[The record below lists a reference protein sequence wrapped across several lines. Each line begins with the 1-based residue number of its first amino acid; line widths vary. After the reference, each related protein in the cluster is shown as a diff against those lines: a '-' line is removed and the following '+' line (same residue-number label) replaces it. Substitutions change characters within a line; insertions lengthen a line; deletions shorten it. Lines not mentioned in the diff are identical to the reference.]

1 MGANLFLWIEA
12 IIAFFVGL
20 LLFLDFRKYR
30 EGIFKSLSLVFFF
43 VVIKSIIYDNID
55 FFNVFY
61 VYEET
66 APGMGSYVTRVFKDL
81 RPLYNLKE
89 FMWQGIETIFLIS
102 LSFTIMIRRKSVDVE
117 NPRGLKAGMWVQILL
132 VTLIVGSVVGISA
145 SSHHGYKVKLELQKD
160 QKQTDKVVKKV
171 VVEQREIQIDAL
183 TDMSVTKS
191 LEEGK
196 EYEYR
201 VVRSYKS
208 DNALI
213 EIVKGPAGKVMF
225 VIWKIVLMIL
235 TLLSITSIFGYV
247 ANQLAYFS
255 RNKRLMFTFIFI
267 QMAFYI
273 FSTFVPFTANPNWFI
288 LDIIAIV
295 LFATFGY
302 KVHLQYIN
310 NIEAQVESLGKE
322 RDIIIDLMR
331 DISGIVGSGNF
342 ELDTVIKE
350 IVDSSVKGSGARAGT
365 VLIKDPLTNR
375 LMVKYVKG
383 LYPPT
388 KPIKA
393 IAGMAMNESIIVE
406 KFRSEKIMLGE
417 GLLGEVAATGQ
428 AIYIPDVSK
437 DERYEQTIKGHMN
450 VTSFIAVPLK
460 TTEDVFGVLSVVDDG
475 HSFLQGDLGLLETLG
490 EQAAI
495 TIKQIQMYQ
504 EILDKKQAEKEL
516 GVAGEIQ
523 SSLIPHSFPETDKY
537 EMYAFSI
544 PAKGVGGDY
553 YDYIDFGNNKLA
565 VTMFD
570 VSGKGV
576 PAALIMVMIRSILRT
591 IASLDEETQAILTK
605 LNNTISEEIV
615 EDRYATGFYLLFDAE
630 RGIMSYTNAGHG
642 PLILYRAKQ
651 DIFEFKDT
659 DGMPV
664 GIMSGVEYG
673 QDYTTLEAGDVAI
686 LYTDGITEAMN
697 ETHEEYGMDRL
708 YAIVRANKRES
719 AREISNRVLEDVNK
733 FVGNAPQHD
742 DETLLIFKMR

>member
-1 MGANLFLWIEA
+1 MGPNLYLIFEA
-12 IIAFFVGL
+12 VLAFFVGL
-20 LLFLDFRKYR
+20 LLFLDYRKYR
-30 EGIFKSLSLVFFF
+30 ESIFRFLSLVFFF
-43 VVIKSIIYDNID
+43 LTVKNFLLINADY
-55 FFNVFY
+55 FNVY
-61 VYEET
+61 YYNVET
-66 APGMGSYVTRVFKDL
+66 IRGSGAFVPRVFKDFK
-81 RPLYNLKE
+81 PLYDLRDLV
-89 FMWQGIETIFLIS
+89 WQGLETIFIIL
-102 LSFTIMIRRKSVDVE
+102 LSFTIFIRRKSVEVE
-117 NPRGLKAGMWVQILL
+117 NPRGLKAGMWIQILL
-132 VTLIVGSVVGISA
+132 VVITIGAVGMVSLQSNQAYKIKVELQRDKKNPEKISRQLIVEYREVNLTPGEV
-145 SSHHGYKVKLELQKD
+145 LEQS
-160 QKQTDKVVKKV
+160 KVV
-171 VVEQREIQIDAL
+171 ED
-183 TDMSVTKS
+183 
-191 LEEGK
+191 GK
-196 EYEYR
+196 EYVYKT
-201 VVRSYKS
+201 VRTYKT
-208 DNALI
+208 DNAFL
-213 EIVKGPAGKVMF
+213 EIMKGSVGRIIFAF
-225 VIWKIVLMIL
+225 WKIILLIL
-235 TLLSITSIFGYV
+235 TLVNLTTIFGYV

-255 RNKRLMFTFIFI
+255 KNKKLMFTFMILMMSFYLFS
-267 QMAFYI
+267 AFVN
-273 FSTFVPFTANPNWFI
+273 FAPTPNWYI
-288 LDIIAIV
+288 LDVISIL
-295 LFATFGY
+295 LFAYFGY

-310 NIEAQVESLGKE
+310 NIEDMVENLAKE

-342 ELDTVIKE
+342 DLDTIIKE

-388 KPIKA
+388 KPIKQLE
-393 IAGMAMNESIIVE
+393 GMALNESIIVE
-406 KFRSEKIMLGE
+406 KFRSEKILLGE
-417 GLLGEVAATGQ
+417 GLLGMVGQ
-428 AIYIPDVSK
+428 NGEAVYIPDVNK
-437 DERYEQTIKGHMN
+437 DERYVQTIVGHMN

-460 TTEDVFGVLSVVDDG
+460 TTDDVFGVLSVVDDG
-475 HSFLQGDLGLLETLG
+475 HSFMESDLSLLETLG

-504 EILDKKQAEKEL
+504 EILEKKQAEKEI

-591 IASLDEETQAILTK
+591 IASLDEETQAVLNK

-642 PLILYRAKQ
+642 PLILYRQKQ
-651 DIFEFKDT
+651 DKFEYLDT

-673 QDYTTLEAGDVAI
+673 QDYTTLEAGDIAI

-708 YAIVRANKRES
+708 FAVVRGNKRES
-719 AREISNRVLEDVNK
+719 AREISNRILEDVNR
-733 FVGNAPQHD
+733 FVGKAPQHD